1 MRAKYRI
8 AVVGGGGIAAS
19 HLEAIH
25 EMDQVEACAVADI
38 AGERA
43 ERLGAAYRITPYTD
57 YKAMLRTEQPHIA
70 IITLPHYLH
79 KEAAIFAAEQGCH
92 ILLEKPMAMN
102 VRECDEIE
110 RAVRTAGVK
119 LMVGHTQHY
128 SAENALAKKI
138 LASGELG
145 RLVMINDRR
154 HLPYDMPQRPQWFF
168 ERAKAGGG
176 ILTNLGSHSI
186 DKIQWLTNDT
196 VAKVRAAVDYG
207 LERGDVEGGG
217 VAYLETSGGIPAIIC
232 QSGYPGAAID
242 ETELLFT
249 GGSLRL
255 RTGIGVWT
263 STGGAYSEVHAE
275 RLPSPAL
282 AMQIQDLLHAI
293 ESGEEAE
300 CSMAYSRSVV
310 AAVEG
315 LYQSSEL
322 HMEVVVQTGGNDGH
336 PRQEAARP

>member
-1 MRAKYRI
+1 MTAKYRI
-8 AVVGGGGIAAS
+8 AVVGGGSIAAS
-19 HLEAIH
+19 HLTAIK
-25 EMDQVEACAVADI
+25 EMGQAEACAVADI
-38 AGERA
+38 AEERA
-43 ERLGAAYRITPYTD
+43 EQLAVAYNITPYID
-57 YKAMLRTEQPHIA
+57 YKEMIKTERPHIA

-79 KEAAIFAAEQGCH
+79 KEAAISAAEQGCH

-102 VRECDEIE
+102 VQECDEIE

-128 SAENALAKKI
+128 SAENVLAKKI
-138 LASGELG
+138 LQSGELG

-154 HLPYDMPQRPQWFF
+154 HLPYDKPQRPQWFF

-186 DKIQWLTNDT
+186 DKIQWLTGDT
-196 VAKVRAAVDYG
+196 ITKVRASVDYG
-207 LERGDVEGGG
+207 LGRGDVEGGG
-217 VAYLETSGGIPAIIC
+217 LAYLETSGGIPAIVC

-255 RTGIGVWT
+255 RTGIGVWI
-263 STGGAYSEVHAE
+263 STGGTYSEVHTE
-275 RLPSPAL
+275 RLPGPAL
-282 AMQIQDLLHAI
+282 AMQILDLLHAV
-293 ESGEEAE
+293 ESGEEPE

-315 LYQSSEL
+315 LYRSSKL
-322 HMEVVVQTGGNDGH
+322 RAEVLVQTVGNEDLSL
-336 PRQEAARP
+336 

>member
-1 MRAKYRI
+1 MKENYRI

-19 HLEAIH
+19 HLEAIKAIAGV
-25 EMDQVEACAVADI
+25 QACAVADI
-38 AGERA
+38 AVDRA
-43 ERLGAAYRITPYTD
+43 LLLAEQYAIHAYTD
-57 YKAMLRTEQPHIA
+57 YKTMLEKERPHIA

-79 KEAAIFAAEQGCH
+79 KESAVFAAEQGCH
-92 ILLEKPMAMN
+92 VLLEKPMAITMD
-102 VRECDEIE
+102 ECDEIE
-110 RAVRTAGVK
+110 EAVRAAGVT

-128 SAENALAKKI
+128 SPENRLAKQ
-138 LASGELG
+138 LLQSGELG

-154 HLPYDMPQRPQWFF
+154 HLPYDKPQRPDWFF

-196 VAKVRAAVDYG
+196 IAKARASVDYG
-207 LERGDVEGGG
+207 LGRGDVEGGG
-217 VAYLETSGGIPAIIC
+217 VAFLETSGGIPAIVC

-249 GGSLRL
+249 RGSLRL

-263 STGGAYSEVHAE
+263 STGGGYKEVQADK
-275 RLPSPAL
+275 LAQPL
-282 AMQIQDLLHAI
+282 AMQIMDLVRAI
-293 ESGEEAE
+293 ENGEEPE

-310 AAVEG
+310 AAVEA
-315 LYQSSEL
+315 LYRSSEL
-322 HMEVVVQTGGNDGH
+322 GAEVAIEVRQAQTGGEE
-336 PRQEAARP
+336 R